1 MKNKLVAVLFIIVF
15 LLLVAVIC
23 SLLTDNQDITNIDDV
38 RINAPEQTSSAVVN
52 PITTVAPTWE
62 SPVPTVEPT
71 LLPLP
76 TVEPTPTPTPTPTPE
91 PTPEPTPT
99 PLPVGT
105 QLGMGS
111 FNSVSPVAGL
121 NIVAD
126 WTADVVDDST
136 VSVTV
141 TVSANS
147 YSLHL
152 EPARS
157 LNIALGEQYVTLDV
171 PALTYDGNTM
181 AKNELAGTTFNVSLP
196 AGSSNSYTL
205 AVEWHFGGA
214 YMNTPIDVLECGGS
228 ISLVR

>member
-1 MKNKLVAVLFIIVF
+1 MMKNKLVAILFIVVF
-15 LLLVAVIC
+15 VLLIAVIC
-23 SLLTDNQDITNIDDV
+23 SLLTDNQDITDISDV
-38 RINAPEQTSSAVVN
+38 RVTTQVSQAPILAT
-52 PITTVAPTWE
+52 PAPTE
-62 SPVPTVEPT
+62 APVATPEAT

-76 TVEPTPTPTPTPTPE
+76 TVEPTPTPTPV

-99 PLPVGT
+99 PAPVGT

-111 FNSVSPVAGL
+111 FNSISPVAGL

-126 WTADVVDDST
+126 WSADVVDENT
-136 VSVTV
+136 VSVSV

-152 EPARS
+152 DPARS

-171 PALTYDGNTM
+171 PALTYDGNAL
-181 AKNELAGTTFNVSLP
+181 AKNELAGTSFTLPLP
-196 AGSSNSYTL
+196 AGTSNSYTL

-214 YMNTPIDVLECGGS
+214 YMNTPIDVLECGGT
-228 ISLVR
+228 IELAR